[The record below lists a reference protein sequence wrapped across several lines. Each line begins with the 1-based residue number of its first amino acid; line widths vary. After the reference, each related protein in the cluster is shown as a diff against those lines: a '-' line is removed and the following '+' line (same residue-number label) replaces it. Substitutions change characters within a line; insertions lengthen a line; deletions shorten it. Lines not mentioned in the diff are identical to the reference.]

1 MHVDMNHS
9 NHFLAS
15 VDGFMPH
22 GMCYLWQPS
31 VLTLHIVS
39 DVLIAL
45 SYFSIS
51 FTLLAFVR
59 ARRDL
64 AFNWMFVCFAIF
76 IVACGATHLMEV
88 WVIWDP
94 IYWWSGSLKAVTA
107 LASVPTAIL
116 LIKLMPAALRL
127 PSPSA
132 LQAANEALQKEITER
147 QNAER
152 LLVEANRL
160 KSEFLA
166 NMSHELRTP
175 LNGIIGFSE
184 LLIDE
189 KVGTL
194 NETQK
199 EFISH
204 SLSGGRHLLK
214 LINDILDLSKI
225 EAGRVE
231 LTPETFPLAA
241 ALQEVYA
248 AVSLMAMQ
256 KGIAVEQSVSP
267 ALSDVTL
274 DRQKFKQIMFNLL
287 SNAVKFTDDG
297 GKVSVDIGSQHPN
310 VLNIQ
315 VRDTG
320 VGIKSEDLGKL
331 FIEFN
336 RIDSPMARRH
346 GGTGL
351 GLSLTKKLVEL
362 QRGSIAVASD
372 WGKGSVFTVL
382 LPFGTGTA
390 HGAPMSAV

>member
-1 MHVDMNHS
+1 
-9 NHFLAS
+9 
-15 VDGFMPH
+15 MPH

-45 SYFSIS
+45 AYFSIP
-51 FTLLAFVR
+51 FTLLIFVR

-64 AFNWMFVCFAIF
+64 AFNWIFVCFAIF

-94 IYWWSGSLKAVTA
+94 IYWWSGALKAVTA

-116 LIKLMPAALRL
+116 LVKLMPAALRL

-132 LQAANEALQKEITER
+132 LQAANDALQKEIVER
-147 QNAER
+147 ENAER

-184 LLIDE
+184 LLVDE

-199 EFISH
+199 EFINH
-204 SLSGGRHLLK
+204 SLSGGRHLLQ
-214 LINDILDLSKI
+214 LINDILDVSKI
-225 EAGRVE
+225 EAGKVD

-241 ALQEVYA
+241 TLQEVYA
-248 AVSLMAMQ
+248 AVSLMAVQ
-256 KGIAVEQSVSP
+256 KGITLEQYVSP
-267 ALSDVTL
+267 SLSEVTL

-297 GKVSVDIGSQHPN
+297 GKVSVDIGSQDPN

-336 RIDSPMARRH
+336 RIDSPLARRH
-346 GGTGL
+346 EGTGL

-382 LPFGTGTA
+382 LPFGTA
-390 HGAPMSAV
+390 VVRDAPMRAV

>member
-1 MHVDMNHS
+1 MRADMNHS
-9 NHFLAS
+9 DHLLAS

-22 GMCYLWQPS
+22 GMCYLWQPP

-39 DVLIAL
+39 DLLIAL
-45 SYFSIS
+45 SYFSIP
-51 FTLLAFVR
+51 FTLLTFVR

-64 AFNWMFVCFAIF
+64 AFNWIFVCFAIF

-94 IYWWSGSLKAVTA
+94 IYWWSGALKAVTA

-116 LIKLMPAALRL
+116 LVKLMPAALRL

-132 LQAANEALQKEITER
+132 LQAANEALHTEIVER
-147 QNAER
+147 ENAER

-184 LLIDE
+184 LLVDE

-199 EFISH
+199 EFINH
-204 SLSGGRHLLK
+204 SLSGGRHLLQ

-225 EAGRVE
+225 EAGKVE

-241 ALQEVYA
+241 TLQEVYA
-248 AVSLMAMQ
+248 AVSIMAVQ
-256 KGIAVEQSVSP
+256 KGITVEQYVSP
-267 ALSDVTL
+267 SLSDVTL

-287 SNAVKFTDDG
+287 SNAVKFTDNG
-297 GKVSVDIGSQHPN
+297 GKVSVDIGSQAAN

-320 VGIKSEDLGKL
+320 VGIKSEDLDKL

-346 GGTGL
+346 EGTGL

-382 LPFGTGTA
+382 LPFGTAAA
-390 HGAPMSAV
+390 HDAPMSAV

>member
-1 MHVDMNHS
+1 MRADDMNHS
-9 NHFLAS
+9 QHFLAS

-31 VLTLHIVS
+31 LLTLHIVS

-45 SYFSIS
+45 SYFSIP
-51 FTLLAFVR
+51 FTLLTFVR

-76 IVACGATHLMEV
+76 IVACGATHVMEV

-94 IYWWSGSLKAVTA
+94 IYWWSGALKAITA

-116 LIKLMPAALRL
+116 LVRLMPAALRL

-132 LQAANEALQKEITER
+132 LQAANEALQKEIIER
-147 QNAER
+147 ENAEH

-184 LLIDE
+184 LLVDE
-189 KVGTL
+189 KVGIL
-194 NETQK
+194 NDVQK
-199 EFISH
+199 EFINH
-204 SLSGGRHLLK
+204 SLTGGRHLLR

-225 EAGRVE
+225 EAGKVDVN
-231 LTPETFPLAA
+231 PETFPLAST
-241 ALQEVYA
+241 LQEVYA
-248 AVSLMAMQ
+248 AVSHMAVQ
-256 KGIAVEQSVSP
+256 KGITVERYVSP
-267 ALSDVTL
+267 TLSDVTL

-297 GKVSVDIGSQHPN
+297 GRVSVNIEPQDSN
-310 VLNIQ
+310 VLNIR

-320 VGIKSEDLGKL
+320 VGIKREDLGKL
-331 FIEFN
+331 FVEFN
-336 RIDSPMARRH
+336 RIDSPMTRRH
-346 GGTGL
+346 EGTGL

-382 LPFGTGTA
+382 LPFARGTA
-390 HGAPMSAV
+390 HDAPMSA

>member
-1 MHVDMNHS
+1 
-9 NHFLAS
+9 
-15 VDGFMPH
+15 
-22 GMCYLWQPS
+22 
-31 VLTLHIVS
+31 
-39 DVLIAL
+39 
-45 SYFSIS
+45 
-51 FTLLAFVR
+51 
-59 ARRDL
+59 
-64 AFNWMFVCFAIF
+64 
-76 IVACGATHLMEV
+76 
-88 WVIWDP
+88 
-94 IYWWSGSLKAVTA
+94 
-107 LASVPTAIL
+107 
-116 LIKLMPAALRL
+116 
-127 PSPSA
+127 
-132 LQAANEALQKEITER
+132 
-147 QNAER
+147 
-152 LLVEANRL
+152 
-160 KSEFLA
+160 
-166 NMSHELRTP
+166 
-175 LNGIIGFSE
+175 
-184 LLIDE
+184 
-189 KVGTL
+189 
-194 NETQK
+194 
-199 EFISH
+199 
-204 SLSGGRHLLK
+204 

>member
-1 MHVDMNHS
+1 MRADMNHS
-9 NHFLAS
+9 DHPLAS

-22 GMCYLWQPS
+22 GMCYLWQPP

-39 DVLIAL
+39 DLLIAL
-45 SYFSIS
+45 SYFSIP
-51 FTLLAFVR
+51 FTLLSFVR

-64 AFNWMFVCFAIF
+64 AFNWIFVCFAIF

-94 IYWWSGSLKAVTA
+94 IYWWSGALKAVTA

-116 LIKLMPAALRL
+116 LVRLMPAAMRL

-132 LQAANEALQKEITER
+132 LQAANEALHKEIVER
-147 QNAER
+147 ENAER

-184 LLIDE
+184 LLVDE

-199 EFISH
+199 EFIAH
-204 SLSGGRHLLK
+204 SLSGGRHLLQ

-225 EAGRVE
+225 EAGKVQ

-241 ALQEVYA
+241 TLQEVYA
-248 AVSLMAMQ
+248 AVSIMAVQ
-256 KGIAVEQSVSP
+256 KGITVEQYVSP
-267 ALSDVTL
+267 SLSDVTL

-287 SNAVKFTDDG
+287 SNAVKFTDNG
-297 GKVSVDIGSQHPN
+297 GKVSVDIGSQAAN

-346 GGTGL
+346 EGTGL

-382 LPFGTGTA
+382 LPFEAAAA
-390 HGAPMSAV
+390 HHGPMSAV